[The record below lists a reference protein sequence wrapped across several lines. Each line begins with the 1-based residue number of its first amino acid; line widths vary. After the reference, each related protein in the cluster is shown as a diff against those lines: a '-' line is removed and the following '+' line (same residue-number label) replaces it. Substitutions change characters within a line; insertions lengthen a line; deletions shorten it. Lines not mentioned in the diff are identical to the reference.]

1 MKTRTMTDNPT
12 VHQAVERALSE
23 ALGTIQR
30 QLGEVQTSLEQVK
43 RAVEGGGARAD
54 HFMGLLPQLVHMQAA
69 GASMAATVET
79 VLRFVGSSAQ
89 WSSVAAMP
97 VAAPVPAPAPA
108 AAKPAP
114 KVVEPEPAPEPAPIS
129 VERAYEE
136 PAPAESVHEIR
147 LEPAAAEPAP
157 VEAPPSAPAK
167 PARFDI
173 DSLPDDLK
181 QLHHKAKR
189 FAKVTVSD
197 LMLYKK
203 SDVEK
208 GRQNKDLYSRL
219 KKEIDDSKAMYDK
232 RFAKIAAHNIDYL
245 YDEMV
250 RVLAEND
257 PQALG
262 SYPYRPAGA

>member
-1 MKTRTMTDNPT
+1 MADNPT

-23 ALGTIQR
+23 ALGTIHR

-43 RAVEGGGARAD
+43 RAVEGGGARSD

-89 WSSVAAMP
+89 WSSVAAVPVP
-97 VAAPVPAPAPA
+97 VAAPAPAT

-114 KVVEPEPAPEPAPIS
+114 KVVEPEPAHEPAPIA
-129 VERAYEE
+129 VEPAYEE

-157 VEAPPSAPAK
+157 VEAPPAPAK
-167 PARFDI
+167 PERFDL

>member
-1 MKTRTMTDNPT
+1 MADNPT

-54 HFMGLLPQLVHMQAA
+54 NFMGLLPQLVHMQAA

-108 AAKPAP
+108 PAKPAP
-114 KVVEPEPAPEPAPIS
+114 KAVEPEPAPEPAPIA
-129 VERAYEE
+129 VEPAYEE
-136 PAPAESVHEIR
+136 PPPAESVHEIR

-157 VEAPPSAPAK
+157 AEAPPPAK
-167 PARFDI
+167 PARVDV

-181 QLHHKAKR
+181 QMHHKAKR

-197 LMLYKK
+197 LMLYK
-203 SDVEK
+203 
-208 GRQNKDLYSRL
+208 
-219 KKEIDDSKAMYDK
+219 
-232 RFAKIAAHNIDYL
+232 
-245 YDEMV
+245 
-250 RVLAEND
+250 
-257 PQALG
+257 
-262 SYPYRPAGA
+262 

>member
-1 MKTRTMTDNPT
+1 MADNPT

-30 QLGEVQTSLEQVK
+30 QLGEVQASLEQVK

-54 HFMGLLPQLVHMQAA
+54 NFMGLLPQLVHMQAA

-89 WSSVAAMP
+89 WSSVAAVPMP
-97 VAAPVPAPAPA
+97 VAAPAP

-114 KVVEPEPAPEPAPIS
+114 RAVEPEPAHEPAPIS
-129 VERAYEE
+129 VEPAYQE

-157 VEAPPSAPAK
+157 VEAPPSKPAK
-167 PARFDI
+167 FDV

-181 QLHHKAKR
+181 QMHHKARR

-203 SDVEK
+203 GDVEK

-245 YDEMV
+245 YEEMV

>member
-1 MKTRTMTDNPT
+1 MADNPA

-30 QLGEVQTSLEQVK
+30 QLGEVQSSFEQVK

-54 HFMGLLPQLVHMQAA
+54 NFMGLLPQLVHMQAA

-79 VLRFVGSSAQ
+79 VLRFVGASAQ
-89 WSSVAAMP
+89 WSGVAAMSIP
-97 VAAPVPAPAPA
+97 VAAPAHAPAPAPA
-108 AAKPAP
+108 ARPAP
-114 KVVEPEPAPEPAPIS
+114 VAVEPEPAPEPAPIA
-129 VERAYEE
+129 VEPAYEQ
-136 PAPAESVHEIR
+136 PPPAESVHEIR

-157 VEAPPSAPAK
+157 VEAPPPAPAK
-167 PARFDI
+167 PARFDV

-181 QLHHKAKR
+181 QMHHKAKR

-203 SDVEK
+203 GDVEK

-219 KKEIDDSKAMYDK
+219 KKELDDSKAMYDK

-245 YDEMV
+245 YDELV

>member
-1 MKTRTMTDNPT
+1 MADNPA

-30 QLGEVQTSLEQVK
+30 QLGEVQSSFEQVK
-43 RAVEGGGARAD
+43 RAIEGGGARAD
-54 HFMGLLPQLVHMQAA
+54 NFMGLLPQLVHMQAA

-79 VLRFVGSSAQ
+79 VLRFVGASAQ
-89 WSSVAAMP
+89 WSGVAAMP
-97 VAAPVPAPAPA
+97 LPVAAPAPAPA
-108 AAKPAP
+108 ARPAP
-114 KVVEPEPAPEPAPIS
+114 VAAEPEPAPIA

-136 PAPAESVHEIR
+136 PPPAESVHEIR

-157 VEAPPSAPAK
+157 VEAAPAPAK
-167 PARFDI
+167 PARFDV

-181 QLHHKAKR
+181 QMHHKAKR

-219 KKEIDDSKAMYDK
+219 KKELDDSKAMYDK
-232 RFAKIAAHNIDYL
+232 RFAKIAAHNVDYL
-245 YDEMV
+245 YDELV

-257 PQALG
+257 PHALG

>member
-1 MKTRTMTDNPT
+1 MRVQTPEWSHKLREAREAL
-12 VHQAVERALSE
+12 HLSQRALAEQAGVSPGTVKLYE
-23 ALGTIQR
+23 TGRRRTGPMLTRLLDALK
-30 QLGEVQTSLEQVK
+30 LEQIERNAILV
-43 RAVEGGGARAD
+43 GA
-54 HFMGLLPQLVHMQAA
+54 G
-69 GASMAATVET
+69 
-79 VLRFVGSSAQ
+79 FV
-89 WSSVAAMP
+89 
-97 VAAPVPAPAPA
+97 
-108 AAKPAP
+108 
-114 KVVEPEPAPEPAPIS
+114 PEPAPIA
-129 VERAYEE
+129 VEAAYEE

-157 VEAPPSAPAK
+157 VEAPPPAPAK
-167 PARFDI
+167 PARFDV

-232 RFAKIAAHNIDYL
+232 RFAKIAAHNVDYL

>member
-1 MKTRTMTDNPT
+1 MADNPA

-30 QLGEVQTSLEQVK
+30 QLGEVQSSFEQVK
-43 RAVEGGGARAD
+43 RALEGGGARAD
-54 HFMGLLPQLVHMQAA
+54 NFMGLLPQLVHMQAA

-79 VLRFVGSSAQ
+79 VLRFVGASAQ
-89 WSSVAAMP
+89 WSGVAAMP
-97 VAAPVPAPAPA
+97 LPVAAPAPAPA
-108 AAKPAP
+108 ARPAP
-114 KVVEPEPAPEPAPIS
+114 VAAEPEPAPIA

-136 PAPAESVHEIR
+136 PPPAESVHEIR

-157 VEAPPSAPAK
+157 VEAAPAPAK
-167 PARFDI
+167 PARFDV

-181 QLHHKAKR
+181 QMHHKAKR